1 MAVCLLVFTIGSGVR
16 LTSRETAGR
25 VPAGRKGQG
34 RRGTRRPRVYV
45 HIGEPKTGTTFL
57 QRAMWSNRARLA
69 AQGILLPGYQRQDH
83 NRASRDLR
91 EAPRSAADPADPWT
105 GEWDVLVGQALQ
117 APEAAV
123 ISDEVLA
130 ACNPPQADRAVRS
143 LIPAEVHVILTVRDL
158 ATLLP
163 AEWQETVKCRAT
175 TGWEEWLT
183 DVIGAASAA
192 AGNRR
197 LWPFW
202 MLHDTLAILDMWSRH
217 LPPDQVHV
225 ITMPRHGQDGTLWA
239 RFASV
244 LGIDPGGVDLTGV
257 RANSSLGLGEA
268 EFLRRMNEA
277 LPEEMPDWFYTRTI
291 KRVLAHDVLD
301 ARSRRARLAV
311 PPHREA
317 WVRQQSEILVAGLRD
332 AKFHIVGDLGELMPQ
347 PAAGPYLGPA
357 DQPAEQILDAAVA
370 AAAALAD
377 HDYRV
382 RYLPRPPRERPHGP
396 RQAASR
402 MKWAMLNGP
411 RVRWLLRRT
420 SRFPAVRRLRV
431 VIWRALMHPARS
443 GG

>member
-1 MAVCLLVFTIGSGVR
+1 M
-16 LTSRETAGR
+16 
-25 VPAGRKGQG
+25 
-34 RRGTRRPRVYV
+34 

-57 QRAMWSNRARLA
+57 QRALWRNRARLA
-69 AQGILLPGYQRQDH
+69 AQGVLLPGYQRQDH

-91 EAPRSAADPADPWT
+91 EAPRPASDPADPWT

-143 LIPAEVHVILTVRDL
+143 LSPAEVHVVLTVRDL

-175 TGWEEWLT
+175 AGWDEWLSGVI
-183 DVIGAASAA
+183 DVQSAA
-192 AGNRR
+192 PNPR

-202 MLHDTLAILDMWSRH
+202 MFHDTMAILDMWSRH

-225 ITMPRHGQDGTLWA
+225 ITMPRQGPAGTLWA

-244 LGIDPGGVDLTGV
+244 LGIDPGSIDLTGV

-268 EFLRRMNEA
+268 EFLRRLNEA

-301 ARSRRARLAV
+301 ARSRQTRLVV

-332 AKFHIVGDLGELMPQ
+332 AKFHIVGDLGELLPL
-347 PAAGPYLGPA
+347 PATRPYLGPA

-377 HDYRV
+377 HQYRDK
-382 RYLPRPPRERPHGP
+382 YLARRPPDRPRGP
-396 RQAASR
+396 RQMASR
-402 MKWAMLNGP
+402 TKWALLNGP
-411 RVRWLLRRT
+411 WVKRALRRT
-420 SRFPAVRRLRV
+420 SRVRAVRRLRV
-431 VIWRALMHPARS
+431 VAWRVLMRPARY
-443 GG
+443 GR